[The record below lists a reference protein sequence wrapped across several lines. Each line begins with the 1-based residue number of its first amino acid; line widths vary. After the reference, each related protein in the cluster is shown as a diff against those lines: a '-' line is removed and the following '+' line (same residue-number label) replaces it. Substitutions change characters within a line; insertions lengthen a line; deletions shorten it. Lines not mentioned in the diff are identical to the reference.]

1 MTGAPSSIIWAPCL
15 PLWLLTTLA
24 ALCLLIGLY
33 GALRRSRGV
42 LWRMGALLLGLLWL
56 ANPRQTHP
64 HMQVQPQD
72 ALLVVDISPSMG
84 IGDRQ
89 KLVQQARTQLLHQG
103 RTLHN
108 LTIHEL
114 EVPGGNGQGTRLFEA
129 MDRASLSLNNPAG
142 IFLLTDGMDHDIPSQ
157 LPPSLKDMTGRVIP
171 LHLLLAAKGEET
183 DRRLR
188 VLSAPPYVIIGQTAH
203 IRIQVDDLGTTE
215 GQPVDILEHGPDG
228 QTKILAHTQ
237 SGQPVDLDV
246 PVTHAGLTLKELIA
260 SPLQGEA
267 SLRNNSTII
276 RLQGVRDRLRV
287 LLVSGVPNQGARVWR
302 TLLKADPSVD
312 LVHFTILRS
321 PDTEDDTP
329 LSDLA
334 LIPFPT
340 HELFAQKI
348 NSFDLIILDGFR
360 NQNILPESYLENIA
374 RYVRKGGGLLVVG
387 GPEMTQIGTLQDTP
401 VGSVLPAH
409 IPAENGVITQPFSPE
424 RTALGLSHPVTRAL
438 PEHGPWGNKWGPW
451 YRALRTDQTQ
461 GRTLLATPSGSPLL
475 VLDQRGQGR
484 VAMLLSD
491 QIWLWSRG
499 EKGGGPQAELLR
511 RLSHWLMKEPEL
523 EENQLEAHIDH
534 GRLTVTRTTLTPLHD
549 VQADVIGPDGHHTAL
564 PLTHH
569 MPEHE
574 NLWSGSLMLPSLP
587 EQTGRIWTIRQDEL
601 STTVALPDTNPLEDQ
616 DLRSTATGLA
626 SLVAHSGG
634 AVFWLGTG
642 NVPEIR
648 QIAEGH
654 TLHGKG
660 WAGLPLH
667 QTALSTGNTSTAFL
681 PGWLLLILI
690 LAMMGLGWWREGR

>member
-1 MTGAPSSIIWAPCL
+1 MTGILSSIIWAPFL
-15 PLWLLTTLA
+15 PLWLLA
-24 ALCLLIGLY
+24 ALAVISLLPGLY
-33 GALRRSRGV
+33 GTIRGGRGV
-42 LWRMGALLLGLLWL
+42 AWRTGAILLGLLWL
-56 ANPRQTHP
+56 ANPRLTHP
-64 HMQVQPQD
+64 HMQTQPQD
-72 ALLVVDISPSMG
+72 ALLVVDVSPSMS
-84 IGDRQ
+84 IGERR
-89 KLVQQARTQLLHQG
+89 KLVEQARSQLLEQG
-103 RTLHN
+103 RKLHGLTLHQ
-108 LTIHEL
+108 I
-114 EVPGGNGQGTRLFEA
+114 EVPSGGGQGTRLFEA
-129 MDRASLSLNNPAG
+129 MDHAALSLNSPAG
-142 IFLLTDGMDHDIPSQ
+142 IFLLTDGMDHDIPDQ
-157 LPPSLKDMTGRVIP
+157 LPPSLKDATGRIIP
-171 LHLLLAAKGEET
+171 LHLLLSAQGEET

-203 IRIQVDDLGTTE
+203 IRVQVDDLGTPD
-215 GQPVDILEHGPDG
+215 GQPVDILEHRPDG
-228 QTKILAHTQ
+228 QTDVLAHTK
-237 SGQPVDLDV
+237 SGQPVELDV
-246 PVTHAGLTLKELIA
+246 PVTHAGITLKELTA
-260 SPLQGEA
+260 SPLKGEA

-387 GPEMTQIGTLQDTP
+387 GPEMTQPGTLQDTP

-409 IPAENGVITQPFSPE
+409 IPANDAIITQPFSPR
-424 RTALGLSHPVTRAL
+424 RTALGLSHPVTQAL
-438 PEHGPWGNKWGPW
+438 PENGPWGREWGPW

-461 GRTLLATPSGSPLL
+461 GRTLLSTPSGSPLL
-475 VLDQRGQGR
+475 ILDQRGQGR

-523 EENQLEAHIDH
+523 EEDQLDAHIEQ
-534 GRLTVTRTTLTPLHD
+534 GRLSVTRTSLTPLHD
-549 VQADVIGPDGHHTAL
+549 VQADIIGPDGHHS
-564 PLTHH
+564 PLTLS
-569 MPEHE
+569 PEPGHQG
-574 NLWSGSLMLPSLP
+574 LWSGSMSLP
-587 EQTGRIWTIRQDEL
+587 VLSDQTGQIWTIQQGGL
-601 STTVALPDTNPLEDQ
+601 NTTVALPDANPLEDQ
-616 DLRSTATGLA
+616 DLRSTATKLSPLA
-626 SLVAHSGG
+626 GRSGG
-634 AVFWLGTG
+634 GVFWLGAGGT
-642 NVPEIR
+642 PAIR
-648 QIAEGH
+648 QVVEGH
-654 TLHGKG
+654 ALHGSD

-667 QTALSTGNTSTAFL
+667 QAPLSTGSTSTAFL
-681 PGWLLLILI
+681 PGWLALVLI
-690 LAMMGLGWWREGR
+690 LALMALGWWREGR

>member
-1 MTGAPSSIIWAPCL
+1 MTDALSSIIWAPFL
-15 PLWLLTTLA
+15 PPWLLA
-24 ALCLLIGLY
+24 ALAGLCLFPGLY
-33 GALRRSRGV
+33 GALRGRRDV
-42 LWRMGALLLGLLWL
+42 LWRVGAILLGLLWL
-56 ANPRQTHP
+56 ANPRQIHP
-64 HMQVQPQD
+64 HMQTQPQD
-72 ALLVVDISPSMG
+72 ALLVVDVSPSMD
-84 IGDRQ
+84 IGQR
-89 KLVQQARTQLLHQG
+89 KALVQQARAQLLHQG
-103 RTLHN
+103 RALHD

-114 EVPGGNGQGTRLFEA
+114 EVSGGHGQGTRLFDA
-129 MDRASLSLNNPAG
+129 MDHAALSLNNPAG
-142 IFLLTDGMDHDIPSQ
+142 IFLLTDGMDHDIPDQ
-157 LPPSLKDMTGRVIP
+157 LPPSLKDMTGRIIP
-171 LHLLLAAKGEET
+171 LHLLLSARGEET

-203 IRIQVDDLGTTE
+203 IRVQVDDLGTPG
-215 GQPVDILEHGPDG
+215 GQPVDILDHGPDG
-228 QTKILAHTQ
+228 QTNILAHTK
-237 SGQPVDLDV
+237 SGQPVELDV
-246 PVTHAGLTLKELIA
+246 PVTHAGLTLKELTA
-260 SPLQGEA
+260 SPLPGEA

-276 RLQGVRDRLRV
+276 QLQGVRDRLRV

-387 GPEMTQIGTLQDTP
+387 GPEMTQPGTLQDTP
-401 VGSVLPAH
+401 VGAILPAH
-409 IPAENGVITQPFSPE
+409 VPSEQGIMTQPFSPR
-424 RTALGLSHPVTRAL
+424 RTALGLSHPVTQAL
-438 PEHGPWGNKWGPW
+438 PEQGPWGKEWGPW

-461 GRTLLATPSGSPLL
+461 GRTLLATPSGAPLL
-475 VLDQRGQGR
+475 VLDQKGQGR

-523 EENQLEAHIDH
+523 EENQLDAHIEQGQLH
-534 GRLTVTRTTLTPLHD
+534 VSRTSLAPLAN
-549 VQADVIGPDGHHTAL
+549 VQADIIDPDGHHAIL
-564 PLTHH
+564 PLSPGPGRDGIWT
-569 MPEHE
+569 
-574 NLWSGSLMLPSLP
+574 GSLPLPSRP
-587 EQTGRIWTIRQDEL
+587 EQNGRIWTVQQGGL
-601 STTVALPDTNPLEDQ
+601 STTVALPETNPLEDQ
-616 DLRSTATGLA
+616 DLRSTATRMA
-626 SLVAHSGG
+626 SLVSRSGG
-634 AVFWLGTG
+634 GLFWLGTG
-642 NVPEIR
+642 TIPEIR
-648 QIAEGH
+648 QVAEGH
-654 TLHGKG
+654 PLHGTG

-667 QTALSTGNTSTAFL
+667 QSALAAGGSSTAFL
-681 PGWLLLILI
+681 PGWLALIPI

>member
-1 MTGAPSSIIWAPCL
+1 MTGSLPSIIWAPFI
-15 PLWLLTTLA
+15 PLWLLVTLA
-24 ALCLLIGLY
+24 VICLLPGIY
-33 GALRRSRGV
+33 GVVRGSRGV
-42 LWRMGALLLGLLWL
+42 LWRTGAILLGLFWL

-64 HMQVQPQD
+64 HMQTQPQD
-72 ALLVVDISPSMG
+72 ALLVVDMSPSMT
-84 IGDRQ
+84 IGERQ
-89 KLVQQARTQLLHQG
+89 KLIQQARSRLLQQGQKLHGLTLHQ
-103 RTLHN
+103 LD
-108 LTIHEL
+108 
-114 EVPGGNGQGTRLFEA
+114 VSGGNGQGTRLFEA
-129 MDRASLSLNNPAG
+129 MDRAALSLNSPAG
-142 IFLLTDGMDHDIPSQ
+142 IFLLTDGMDHDIPGQ
-157 LPPSLKDMTGRVIP
+157 LPPSLKDATGRIIP
-171 LHLLLAAKGEET
+171 LHLLLSARGEET

-188 VLSAPPYVIIGQTAH
+188 VLNAPPYVIIGQTAH
-203 IRIQVDDLGTTE
+203 IRVQVDDLGTSN
-215 GQPVDILEHGPDG
+215 GQPVDILEHRPDG
-228 QTKILAHTQ
+228 QTDILAHTQ
-237 SGQPVDLDV
+237 SGQPVELDV
-246 PVTHAGLTLKELIA
+246 PVTHAGITLKELTA
-260 SPLQGEA
+260 SPLPGEA

-340 HELFAQKI
+340 HELFSQKI

-387 GPEMTQIGTLQDTP
+387 GPEMTQTGTLQDTP

-409 IPAENGVITQPFSPE
+409 IPADNAIMSQPFSPK
-424 RTALGLSHPVTRAL
+424 RTALGLSHPVTQAL
-438 PEHGPWGNKWGPW
+438 PENGPWGKEWGPW

-523 EENQLEAHIDH
+523 EEDQLDARIEQ
-534 GRLTVTRTTLTPLHD
+534 GRLTVTRTSLTPLHE
-549 VQADVIGPDGHHTAL
+549 VQADIIGPDGHHTPL
-564 PLTHH
+564 PLSPTQGHQG
-569 MPEHE
+569 
-574 NLWSGSLMLPSLP
+574 LWSGSMTLPALP
-587 EQTGRIWTIRQDEL
+587 EQTGQIWTIQQGGL
-601 STTVALPDTNPLEDQ
+601 NTTVALPDTNPLEDQ

-626 SLVAHSGG
+626 SLVDQSGG
-634 AVFWLGTG
+634 GIFWLGNGGT
-642 NVPEIR
+642 PEMR
-648 QIAEGH
+648 QVAEGD
-654 TLHGKG
+654 TLHGTG

-667 QTALSTGNTSTAFL
+667 KAPLSTGNTSTAFL
-681 PGWLLLILI
+681 PGWLALVLI